1 MKRVIRQLITLATL
15 LTSVNGAYC
24 QQYDKHW
31 MGWGLNYQPIFM
43 GFEDDAISYE
53 VTPDVTKL
61 EFYNGITA
69 ISNVQGELQFY
80 TNGNVVV
87 SWDNNIMQGGKGFN
101 EGSIN
106 GDFEVNGT
114 DTVFNYAYNPYT
126 YQVIP
131 DAYNGNIYNMIHS
144 FVALEG
150 GCKSNNAPK
159 LQISKIDMSAQQ
171 GRGRVVYKNRYF
183 DEELMGLMFTI
194 VRHGNGHDWWVVR
207 RSQDGLSYRSILLQS
222 DSVVQV
228 VQSSIPGLG
237 SGWFDDEDCYETSLS
252 NLYPSQDGSRFVD
265 IYGHGWAKL
274 LDFDRCSGEVSL
286 IDTFST
292 GTTPLEIF
300 TGEIIDCSIFTY
312 EFSPSG
318 RYLYGLGYAELAQWD
333 LEANDIAASKV
344 QLGGVPWA
352 LDENQNVLVGIT
364 GGAWVFAHGPDG
376 KLYSLV
382 WNAHSVI
389 EYPDEPGEA
398 SGLCLA
404 ADNAPGSCLG
414 PNVPYN
420 LFSTPHPNYRLGPFP
435 GSACDTILSNTQP
448 PLAGSPTGASGYEVV
463 ASPSVASGQ
472 VEVSITLPA
481 YGGSTAELQVV
492 DMLGRV
498 VHRHRFPP
506 YAYLHSLDVSDWPAG
521 LYNIV
526 LMENDRPRA
535 SARLVVAR

>member
-1 MKRVIRQLITLATL
+1 MKLTIGILSVLAAF
-15 LTSVNGAYC
+15 LTSVNVAFC
-24 QQYDKHW
+24 QQHDKNW
-31 MGWGLNYQPIFM
+31 IGWGFNYQPIIM
-43 GFEDDAISYE
+43 GFEDDSISYE

-61 EFYNGITA
+61 EFFNGITA
-69 ISNVQGELQFY
+69 ISNAQGELQFY
-80 TNGNVVV
+80 TNGNVVI
-87 SWDNNIMQGGKGFN
+87 SWDGNIMEGGKGFN
-101 EGSIN
+101 EGSIY

-114 DTVFNYAYNPYT
+114 DTVFNYAYTPYT

-131 DAYNGNIYNMIHS
+131 DAYDGNIYYMIHS
-144 FVALEG
+144 FVKSEG
-150 GCKSNNAPK
+150 GCKSQNAPK

-183 DEELMGLMFTI
+183 DEELMGLMATI

-207 RSQDGLSYRSILLQS
+207 RSQDGLSYRSILLQR

-228 VQSSIPGLG
+228 VQSSINGLG
-237 SGWFDDEDCYETSLS
+237 YDWFDDEDCYETSLS

-292 GTTPLEIF
+292 GTTPLEF
-300 TGEIIDCSIFTY
+300 LSGEIIDCSIFMY

-318 RYLYGLGYAELAQWD
+318 RYVYGLGYAELAQWD

-352 LDENQNVLVGIT
+352 LDENQNVLVGIS

-389 EYPDEPGEA
+389 EHPDEKGEA

-404 ADNAPGSCLG
+404 ADSPPSCLG
-414 PNVPYN
+414 VPYN
-420 LFSTPHPNYRLGPFP
+420 LFSTPHPNYRLGPLP
-435 GSACDTILSNTQP
+435 GSGCDTISSAQP
-448 PLAGSPTGASGYEVV
+448 PLTGSGYGVTASPT
-463 ASPSVASGQ
+463 VASGA
-472 VEVSITLPA
+472 VEVSITLPG
-481 YGGSTAELQVV
+481 YGSASTAEVQVV

-498 VHRHRFPP
+498 LHRHRFPP
-506 YAYLHSLDVSDWPAG
+506 YAYLHHFEVQDWPSG
-521 LYNIV
+521 LYNVV
-526 LMENDRPRA
+526 LLEKDRARA
-535 SARLVVAR
+535 STRLVVAR